1 MNKEEKKKKF
11 EALAEYQKNVS
22 DELSGIGFLK
32 GYDAG
37 YKDAQNEW
45 VDVNNRMPE
54 EGVNVMAYTV
64 SEFYEVMHYEDG
76 YWIDLDF
83 TMIKPIYVTH
93 WMPLPKPP
101 KKD

>member
-1 MNKEEKKKKF
+1 MTKEEKKESRCYRCGETAILICDGCK
-11 EALAEYQKNVS
+11 ECLGMN
-22 DELSGIGFLK
+22 
-32 GYDAG
+32 
-37 YKDAQNEW
+37 DAQNEW
-45 VDVNNRMPE
+45 IDVNDRLPK

-93 WMPLPKPP
+93 WQPLPKPP